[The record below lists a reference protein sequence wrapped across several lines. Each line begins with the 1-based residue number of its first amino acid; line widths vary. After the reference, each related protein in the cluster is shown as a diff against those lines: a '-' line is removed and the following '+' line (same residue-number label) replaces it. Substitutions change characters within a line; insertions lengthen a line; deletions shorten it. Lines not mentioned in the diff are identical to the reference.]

1 MLFIA
6 QLVSYFCTI
15 AIKCHFS
22 AAVDRFRMAWGA
34 KFCAQPRAFGTF
46 NPLLVV
52 PPWLCV
58 QLLHNLPFMG
68 NLQVLYSVII
78 RYLGTDLMDYN
89 YREDYGIRSKA
100 FIYISCT

>member
-46 NPLLVV
+46 NPPTGGSTMAVRATF
-52 PPWLCV
+52 PS
-58 QLLHNLPFMG
+58 FT
-68 NLQVLYSVII
+68 I
-78 RYLGTDLMDYN
+78 
-89 YREDYGIRSKA
+89 YG
-100 FIYISCT
+100 